1 MREMEQSDSGKSLR
15 PWAVASLLLTGAC
28 AQQATV
34 QPEPEMDAL
43 RQRLQALERRVENLE
58 HQILSLPAAQ
68 SRSRAELESE
78 MRTLQ
83 AQRSVLLER
92 YTDLHPDV
100 RDIDRRL
107 RLLKLQLEMKDQ
119 GREAAK

>member
-1 MREMEQSDSGKSLR
+1 
-15 PWAVASLLLTGAC
+15 LLAGAC
-28 AQQATV
+28 AQHATV
-34 QPEPEMDAL
+34 PPEPEIDAL
-43 RQRLQALERRVENLE
+43 KRRLQALERRVESLE
-58 HQILSLPAAQ
+58 HQVLSLPAAQ
-68 SRSRAELESE
+68 PRSRAELESE
-78 MRTLQ
+78 VRTLQ
-83 AQRSVLLER
+83 AERSELLER